1 MLLRKIKTK
10 NLIAKAKPGFS
21 ILELLLAMG
30 IISVVMVGA
39 MSYFK
44 SQAEATRAKTAGEQI
59 KDVGTGFNIYL
70 SKMQTHFGTC
80 MTIGQTIKIPN
91 GAEVISNSNGTFTVS
106 GTNCQNIPYMDTMST
121 TTVPSNVLGF
131 DYDLYVRKNNSG
143 KIEGLVLSNRPVMS
157 SDNST
162 PRYDW
167 LGMAVT
173 AAGANGGMTTNYGKN
188 ATNAND
194 FALRGYGGG
203 WTLTNQ
209 EFKNTPLNKGGYLG
223 YRVNFA
229 GPTDDIYLRLDGL
242 YPMQGDL
249 DMGNHNINNATD
261 INFNGW
267 LTGNNVLVNNIKSGY
282 INNDGAIDTDTL
294 RARKAI
300 ATGNHF
306 DNPVPAEMVDSD
318 YIHTSNVYAE
328 NKIATGKNG
337 VINGSL
343 NADGLLDVKNMILRY
358 PGCGDSKNLSGA
370 DCLNPW
376 SGHITERL
384 PRFVMVGSGL
394 VANGAQVIKPACRGT
409 GSLGNKG
416 DHYENARIML
426 IPQVSSIYSPFAV
439 AYKYNG
445 NNAGDHWQM
454 RFPKVLPEQIKA
466 YAINESATTWRVYLK
481 SANSTGQWG
490 EYDNEYVALAQIYCD
505 FGS

>member
-1 MLLRKIKTK
+1 MILRKKKNKLTTK
-10 NLIAKAKPGFS
+10 SGFT

-30 IISVVMVGA
+30 IISVVMAGA
-39 MSYFK
+39 ISYFK
-44 SQAEATRAKTAGEQI
+44 SQAEETRAKTAGEQM
-59 KDVGTGFNIYL
+59 KNVGTAFNTYL
-70 SKMQTHFGTC
+70 GKMQTQFGTC
-80 MTIGQTIKIPN
+80 LTLGQAIKIPTDS
-91 GAEVISNSNGTFTVS
+91 ISQSTGTFNQGQCV
-106 GTNCQNIPYMDTMST
+106 NIPKMDALSSVTQP
-121 TTVPSNVLGF
+121 VNVLGF
-131 DYDLYVRKNNSG
+131 TYDLYVRKNMSG
-143 KIEGLVLSNRPVMS
+143 KIEGLVLSNKPVLKEDLTS
-157 SDNST
+157 

-173 AAGANGGMTTNYGKN
+173 AAGANAGMTTDYGSPLPTG
-188 ATNAND
+188 AGIAM
-194 FALRGYGGG
+194 RGFGGG
-203 WTLTNQ
+203 WTLTGQ
-209 EFKNTPLNKGGYLG
+209 EYPALTKNGLLG

-249 DMGNHNINNATD
+249 DMGNHNINNAND

-306 DNPVPAEMVDSD
+306 DNPMPAEMVNSD

-343 NADGLLDVKNMILRY
+343 NADGLLDVKNIILRY
-358 PGCGDSKNLSGA
+358 PGCPSPGADDKNLAGA
-370 DCLNPW
+370 DCYGGW

-384 PRFVMVGSGL
+384 PRYVMVGSGL
-394 VANGAQVIKPACRGT
+394 VANGANIRKPECRGT
-409 GSLGNKG
+409 GNIGNKG
-416 DHYENARIML
+416 PHPERAKIML
-426 IPQVSSIYSPFAV
+426 LPQVSSIYTPFAM

-445 NNAGDHWQM
+445 GKKFWQL
-454 RFPKVLPEQIKA
+454 RPPRVLPEQIRT
-466 YAINESATTWRVYLK
+466 YATDNGSSWTVHLR